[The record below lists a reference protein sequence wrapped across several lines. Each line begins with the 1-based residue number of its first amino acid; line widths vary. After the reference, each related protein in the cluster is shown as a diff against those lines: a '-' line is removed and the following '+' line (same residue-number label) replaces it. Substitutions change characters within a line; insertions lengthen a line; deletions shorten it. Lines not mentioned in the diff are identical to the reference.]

1 VKKDKIKLVSAMT
14 IFGTIGLVRKII
26 PYSSTLISF
35 VRAIIGTLFLLGLHF
50 IKKEQ
55 FNKFELKNN
64 LPLLCASGIALGAH
78 WVFIFESYRFTT
90 VAVGTICNYMAP
102 VFVLLATPFILKEKI
117 PLKKGICAVIAVVGM
132 VFVSGVIETGFTG
145 LRGIMFALASAVM
158 YATVIILNKKIRG
171 LSGNERTIV
180 QLGVTAVVLGPYVLL
195 TEHFTHYEIIPSGVV
210 MLLVAGILHTGIVYA
225 LYFGSIQNLPA
236 STVALFSYIDPAV
249 AVLISA
255 FILREGLTFLAAIGV
270 IMVIG
275 AAVISEIDLDKRRK
289 KRLPISR

>member
-1 VKKDKIKLVSAMT
+1 
-14 IFGTIGLVRKII
+14 
-26 PYSSTLISF
+26 
-35 VRAIIGTLFLLGLHF
+35 
-50 IKKEQ
+50 
-55 FNKFELKNN
+55 
-64 LPLLCASGIALGAH
+64 
-78 WVFIFESYRFTT
+78 
-90 VAVGTICNYMAP
+90 
-102 VFVLLATPFILKEKI
+102 
-117 PLKKGICAVIAVVGM
+117 
-132 VFVSGVIETGFTG
+132 
-145 LRGIMFALASAVM
+145 
-158 YATVIILNKKIRG
+158 
-171 LSGNERTIV
+171 
-180 QLGVTAVVLGPYVLL
+180 
-195 TEHFTHYEIIPSGVV
+195 